1 MAAGARH
8 GRLAACLTLR
18 PTLRCMRVGA
28 PAAADHIMAA
38 YEWGGADVLVAL
50 EEKLDPS
57 RCPTTLAPTFCS
69 LAGQQR
75 L

>member
-1 MAAGARH
+1 
-8 GRLAACLTLR
+8 
-18 PTLRCMRVGA
+18 MRVGA